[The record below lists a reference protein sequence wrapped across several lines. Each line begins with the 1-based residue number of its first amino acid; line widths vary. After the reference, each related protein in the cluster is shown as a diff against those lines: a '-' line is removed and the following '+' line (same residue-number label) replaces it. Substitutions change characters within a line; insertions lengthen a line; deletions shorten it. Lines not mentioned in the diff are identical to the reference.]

1 MLSNEIIQQKV
12 KKFVSVL
19 WQVKGFPMVL
29 ILSPNKTDC
38 HDITE
43 TLFKVALRI
52 YIPIVLQ

>member
-1 MLSNEIIQQKV
+1 MYIKR
-12 KKFVSVL
+12 
-19 WQVKGFPMVL
+19 FPIVL

-43 TLFKVALRI
+43 TLFKVALNI